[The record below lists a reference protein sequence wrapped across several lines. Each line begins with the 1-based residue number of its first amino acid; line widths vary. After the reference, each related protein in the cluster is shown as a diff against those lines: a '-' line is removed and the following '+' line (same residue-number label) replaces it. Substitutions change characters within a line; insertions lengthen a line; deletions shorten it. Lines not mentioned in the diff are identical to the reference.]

1 MPEAAGPLVGR
12 RVLVVEDEYL
22 IAMQVKRWLQVAGCE
37 VLGPVP
43 SVDQA
48 LDLIETCCPD
58 AAVLD
63 VDLGYGDSAY
73 PVADKLDILAVPYLF
88 ATADAGLADTSVHGR
103 RPRLN
108 KPFLEAELVR
118 AMAELVATSRNA
130 P

>member
-63 VDLGYGDSAY
+63 VDLG
-73 PVADKLDILAVPYLF
+73 VW
-88 ATADAGLADTSVHGR
+88 
-103 RPRLN
+103 
-108 KPFLEAELVR
+108 
-118 AMAELVATSRNA
+118 SRDEV
-130 P
+130 